1 MEGDF
6 MALSRTESR
15 EKIMI
20 LLYQALLYEK
30 NNINYNID
38 DMINNELE
46 EQNEYIYK
54 SLNEI
59 LNGKDKLIEIAN
71 KYLGS
76 WPMNRLGLTDQSIIM
91 LGIYELMNTDIE
103 GPIIINEAV
112 NLSKKYSD
120 EQVSKIVNGV
130 LDNVYHKEGKDGE

>member
-1 MEGDF
+1 MTI
-6 MALSRTESR
+6 SRTESR
-15 EKIMI
+15 EKVMI

-30 NNINYNID
+30 NDINYDID
-38 DMINNELE
+38 DMISNELE
-46 EQNEYIYK
+46 EQNKYISI
-54 SLNEI
+54 SLREI
-59 LNGKDKLIEIAN
+59 LNNKNKLIELAN

-130 LDNVYHKEGKDGE
+130 LDNIYHNEVKDGE

>member
-30 NNINYNID
+30 NNINYDMD